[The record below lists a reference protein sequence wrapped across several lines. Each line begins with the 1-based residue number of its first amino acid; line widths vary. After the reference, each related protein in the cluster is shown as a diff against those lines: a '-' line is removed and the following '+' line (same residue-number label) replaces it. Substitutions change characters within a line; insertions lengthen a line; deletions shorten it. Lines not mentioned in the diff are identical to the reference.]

1 MSYESS
7 TSLLVRS
14 KLPALIRLRYP
25 LSMKLLR
32 KISRGLGLEV
42 RLTTINTGNHAPD
55 FSLKSLDGKN
65 YSLKSLLQ
73 NGAVVAT
80 FFKVSC
86 PTCQFT
92 FPFLQRLYE
101 RYRGDGVTFVAIS
114 QDDARDTN
122 KFNKQY
128 GVTFP
133 TLLDGP
139 GYPISNAYGITT
151 VPTIFLIEPDGT
163 VKISCTGFSKG
174 DLEQIAKELAER
186 RQVAAAPLIKPEE
199 NAPAFKPG

>member
-1 MSYESS
+1 MAAPNE
-7 TSLLVRS
+7 
-14 KLPALIRLRYP
+14 KLA
-25 LSMKLLR
+25 K
-32 KISRGLGLEV
+32 SRDVLK
-42 RLTTINTGNHAPD
+42 GNHAPD

-73 NGAVVAT
+73 NGAVIAT

-114 QDDARDTN
+114 QDDGRDTE
-122 KFNKQY
+122 KFNKKY

-133 TLLDGP
+133 TLLDAP
-139 GYPISNAYGITT
+139 GYPISNAYGLAT

-163 VKISCTGFSKG
+163 VKISCTGFSKS
-174 DLEQIAKELAER
+174 DLEQIAKELAQR

-199 NAPAFKPG
+199 NVPAFKPG